1 MVERIG
7 GWLDR
12 IDPGVHRR
20 VKGLRLVTAYGIAAM
35 LGALLYSSHI
45 SAARS
50 SVTWPPAS
58 ASGRAFQK
66 VRQLA
71 GCLRAIL

>member
-1 MVERIG
+1 MSLAGSCGMNSMVERLG

-35 LGALLYSSHI
+35 LARFSPARITSR
-45 SAARS
+45 AARF
-50 SVTWPPAS
+50 SVT
-58 ASGRAFQK
+58 
-66 VRQLA
+66 
-71 GCLRAIL
+71 